1 MWMHVYVHRANAHAH
16 VCMWHS
22 EKSDSGMHLDRAGLK
37 WHESR
42 SQSFGSGMHFA
53 LAKFE
58 RHESRSR
65 GLKRHES

>member
-1 MWMHVYVHRANAHAH
+1 
-16 VCMWHS
+16 CIS
-22 EKSDSGMHLDRAGLK
+22 LAGLK

-42 SQSFGSGMHFA
+42 WQSFGSGMHFA